1 MYGDVLNAERW
12 LTFAD
17 PIDSIAAYMTNAVLN
32 AVDVHIELNTLYN
45 AAVRGDYARVGRYM
59 AKVTADLLAKSPI
72 RDSWSYQNSE
82 SVKYKM
88 RPKNDIIGMVI
99 RSLGSP
105 PKESVIVKLSEC
117 VKGHKGNREL
127 VKRVEEVLESEDW
140 LKGSD
145 ILAQYCI

>member
-17 PIDSIAAYMTNAVLN
+17 PIDSIAAYMTNALLN

-99 RSLGSP
+99 RSLQAGA

-117 VKGHKGNREL
+117 VKGHKGDREL
-127 VKRVEEVLESEDW
+127 VKRIEEVV
-140 LKGSD
+140 
-145 ILAQYCI
+145 